1 MSEKNNEVKAKMKIT
16 IKIGDESEFT
26 VENISERLS
35 ELYEK
40 AEEIKN
46 RLEELQFIL
55 PDEMNS
61 DVYDK
66 WDDALDDIG
75 EYLDEIESLIEEA
88 EEIENEDS
96 DEDDEEDF

>member
-1 MSEKNNEVKAKMKIT
+1 MDEKNNEVKATMKIT

-26 VENISERLS
+26 VENISERLG
-35 ELYEK
+35 ELEEK

-75 EYLDEIESLIEEA
+75 ELLDEIELMIEEVK
-88 EEIENEDS
+88 
-96 DEDDEEDF
+96 DEE

>member
-1 MSEKNNEVKAKMKIT
+1 MIEKSKEIKSKMKIT

-26 VENISERLS
+26 AENISERLG
-35 ELYEK
+35 ELEEK

-55 PDEMNS
+55 PDKMNS

-66 WDDALDDIG
+66 WDEALDDIG
-75 EYLDEIESLIEEA
+75 EHLDEIESLIEEV
-88 EEIENEDS
+88 EENED
-96 DEDDEEDF
+96 EE

>member
-1 MSEKNNEVKAKMKIT
+1 MDEKNNEVKATMKIT

-35 ELYEK
+35 ELEEK

-46 RLEELQFIL
+46 RFEELQFIL
-55 PDEMNS
+55 PDEMKS

-66 WDDALDDIG
+66 WDDALDG
-75 EYLDEIESLIEEA
+75 IEEHL
-88 EEIENEDS
+88 EEIELLFEDL
-96 DEDDEEDF
+96 DND

>member
-1 MSEKNNEVKAKMKIT
+1 MNEKNNEIKSKMKIT

-26 VENISERLS
+26 AENISERLG
-35 ELYEK
+35 ELEEK

-66 WDDALDDIG
+66 WDDVLDDIG
-75 EYLDEIESLIEEA
+75 EHLDEIESAIES
-88 EEIENEDS
+88 IE
-96 DEDDEEDF
+96 DEE

>member
-1 MSEKNNEVKAKMKIT
+1 MNEKNNEIKSKMKIT

-35 ELYEK
+35 ESEEK

-66 WDDALDDIG
+66 WDDVLDDI
-75 EYLDEIESLIEEA
+75 EEHLDEIESAIES
-88 EEIENEDS
+88 IE
-96 DEDDEEDF
+96 DEE